1 MRVFVNNK
9 EVETTAINLFQ
20 LMCELAIPEKGVAVA
35 VAGQVIP
42 RSQWEFIILSEGVSI
57 VVVKGV
63 CGG

>member
-1 MRVFVNNK
+1 
-9 EVETTAINLFQ
+9 
-20 LMCELAIPEKGVAVA
+20 MCELAIPEKGVAVA